1 MPAGGT
7 AEFIVTVAILSESDR
22 LIARVGAGAIVAGE
36 AAEVIDAGGED
47 VILIEASGSQSY
59 NDNLPHKV
67 NIRPQWSQLMMICE
81 SILSNAKDWREVM
94 DKLFVLRLSK
104 EVGNDR

>member
-36 AAEVIDAGGED
+36 AAEVNDEGGED
-47 VILIEASGSQSY
+47 VILMEASGSQSY
-59 NDNLPHKV
+59 NDNLPQKV
-67 NIRPQWSQLMMICE
+67 NIRPQWR
-81 SILSNAKDWREVM
+81 SIDDDM
-94 DKLFVLRLSK
+94 
-104 EVGNDR
+104 